1 MIRYILQSSLKSET
15 EARLFYL
22 SKALRCSFSQS
33 ASSPDFIELVSYPP
47 LAKSFLFVTGHNWW
61 VAEFF
66 RRFRSDAV
74 ADVTV
79 INSCTPVPMLARLP
93 WLENVYYCKTNL
105 LGQAPLRDGSVFG
118 LGFDV
123 TDSELDL
130 LNAPDG
136 DLLTRLQASYQ
147 KVV

>member
-1 MIRYILQSSLKSET
+1 MIRYILQPALKAET

-22 SKALRCSFSQS
+22 NKALRCSFSQS
-33 ASSPDFIELVSYPP
+33 ASSSDFIELVSYPP

-66 RRFRSDAV
+66 QRFRSDSA

-79 INSCTPVPMLARLP
+79 INSCTPMAMLARLP
-93 WLENVYYCKTNL
+93 WLENVYYCRTDL
-105 LGQAPLRDGSVFG
+105 LGRAPLRDGSAFG
-118 LGFDV
+118 LSFEA

-130 LNAPDG
+130 LNAPG
-136 DLLTRLQASYQ
+136 SDLLSRLQVSYQ
-147 KVV
+147 KVA